1 MSPRLATSTLI
12 LVASQAIYNGGMA
25 VEVILMRRWFGD
37 CEMINYFYVL
47 SLVSL
52 FEVGVHWGSQY
63 MVNREAVAR
72 FADLNTRLPGLF
84 AASLLTILFVFLLVA
99 GLEGPVLAVI
109 GCSALVRAASTLLG
123 AICIGRGHIAPPATA
138 RVLSSLAGLG
148 GLLVF
153 VRPEPTLARLA
164 VVIGVATLAY
174 VAPLV
179 IASYRLGVH
188 LMTRPALWPAIWR
201 QLADQLWPYLLLFFC
216 GQLLYRVDPSL
227 LKWMNAEVMV
237 ADYVMAF
244 KWIEGLFFL
253 PYVVASAAIPTLVK
267 AARDIGPTAAN
278 QTLIRVAVSLTAGT
292 FAVSVGLL
300 YVGEPLLL
308 WLIGPK
314 FEPSVPLF
322 RMFAWLLPVHS
333 LGVFFSAALVAHGCE
348 RRLLIVTGVAAALG
362 LAVKVPGF
370 VIGGIDVF
378 SVGVYAGLMFHALG
392 CGVLLWRRP
401 PDPHPA

>member
-123 AICIGRGHIAPPATA
+123 AICIGRGHIAPPAAA

-148 GLLVF
+148 VCSF
-153 VRPEPTLARLA
+153 
-164 VVIGVATLAY
+164 
-174 VAPLV
+174 
-179 IASYRLGVH
+179 S
-188 LMTRPALWPAIWR
+188 
-201 QLADQLWPYLLLFFC
+201 C
-216 GQLLYRVDPSL
+216 DPSRP
-227 LKWMNAEVMV
+227 WH
-237 ADYVMAF
+237 
-244 KWIEGLFFL
+244 
-253 PYVVASAAIPTLVK
+253 AS
-267 AARDIGPTAAN
+267 
-278 QTLIRVAVSLTAGT
+278 
-292 FAVSVGLL
+292 
-300 YVGEPLLL
+300 
-308 WLIGPK
+308 
-314 FEPSVPLF
+314 PSSS
-322 RMFAWLLPVHS
+322 AW
-333 LGVFFSAALVAHGCE
+333 
-348 RRLLIVTGVAAALG
+348 
-362 LAVKVPGF
+362 
-370 VIGGIDVF
+370 
-378 SVGVYAGLMFHALG
+378 
-392 CGVLLWRRP
+392 RP
-401 PDPHPA
+401 SPM